1 MTDERFMRH
10 HYGAS
15 GYVKPPRDP
24 RKDPIPGDCLRDGF
38 GQIRAV
44 RALADGPWN
53 GDQSS

>member
-38 GQIRAV
+38 GQIRVV
-44 RALADGPWN
+44 RALGP
-53 GDQSS
+53 GESRY